1 LEALENYVAGIHGA
15 GIKKVMVP
23 EFNHEETPA
32 PVHQARKLQINNN
45 AWWRQGINIFLEV
58 SPQQGCTLYKLF
70 PMEPR
75 ERFACPMNMPISQ
88 HPAI

>member
-23 EFNHEETPA
+23 EFNHEKTPA

-45 AWWRQGINIFLEV
+45 A
-58 SPQQGCTLYKLF
+58 
-70 PMEPR
+70 
-75 ERFACPMNMPISQ
+75 
-88 HPAI
+88 